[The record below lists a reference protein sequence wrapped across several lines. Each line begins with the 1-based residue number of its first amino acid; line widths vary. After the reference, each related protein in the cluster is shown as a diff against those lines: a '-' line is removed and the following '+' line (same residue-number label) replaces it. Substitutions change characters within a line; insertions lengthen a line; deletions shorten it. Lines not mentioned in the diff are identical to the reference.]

1 MNSPLIARLESA
13 FRSATDPVA
22 RAVLSAKIACY
33 EARVG
38 DFEDAEQRRKEL
50 RAAFG
55 DGRSPSVSILIMC
68 LEALLLFFKKLDTG
82 ARDRLLRANLL
93 SVACRER
100 SLVAL
105 TSAWLAHIDFN
116 GGRFEE
122 MVRSM
127 HSCMDVLDADDGT
140 ALCRLSLVLGDAFL
154 YANQDLPARR
164 WYEEARTTATRLGDQ
179 AAVAG
184 VTYNRAAL
192 HVSNARLR
200 SLTASLAAS
209 ELVLIDAEV
218 RSAVNYHAVARL
230 SSLDH
235 LLRST
240 SVGALMLADRH
251 DEASS
256 SILSLVASEAVP
268 SGSAELALLYSDNA
282 HCLARLGKVDL
293 AHQMA
298 DAACSI
304 DPGGFDSDDQA
315 ILFDGLAHYC
325 DLVGNET
332 SARAYKESSAKAVLR
347 QQATIAVLTELLQPF
362 AAGPNRPTIAQV

>member
-1 MNSPLIARLESA
+1 MKSPMMIRLESA

-22 RAVLSAKIACY
+22 QAVLSAKIACY

-38 DFEDAEQRRKEL
+38 DFEDAERRRKEL

-55 DGRSPSVSILIMC
+55 DGRSPQVSILIMC
-68 LEALLLFFKKLDTG
+68 LEALLLFFKELDSK

-122 MVRSM
+122 MARYM
-127 HSCMDVLDADDGT
+127 HSCTEVLDSDDGT
-140 ALCRLSLVLGDAFL
+140 ASCRLALVMGDAFL
-154 YANQDLPARR
+154 YANCDLPART
-164 WYEEARTTATRLGDQ
+164 WYEVARTTATRLGDQ

-184 VTYNRAAL
+184 ITYNRAAL
-192 HVSNARLR
+192 HVSSARLR
-200 SLTASLAAS
+200 KLTTSLPAS

-218 RSAVNYHAVARL
+218 RSAVNYQAVARL

-240 SVGALMLADRH
+240 AAGALMLADRY
-251 DEASS
+251 DEASA

-282 HCLARLGKVDL
+282 HCLARLGKFDL

-298 DAACSI
+298 VAACSI
-304 DPGGFDSDDQA
+304 EPKGFDPDDQA
-315 ILFDGLAHYC
+315 ILFDGLAHYSE
-325 DLVGNET
+325 LVGRET
-332 SARAYKESSAKAVLR
+332 GARTYRESSADAVLR
-347 QQATIAVLTELLQPF
+347 QQATIAALTNLLQPF
-362 AAGPNRPTIAQV
+362 AAGPKRLTSS